1 MDQRL
6 VDEVVGAEA
15 KVSIYADVVIKERV
29 PKGYRNMALDEKL
42 RKERTKLEARIQ
54 SDARRGGVST
64 PIILDVDDYTI
75 CMERVKG
82 DLVHLV
88 INESIAEQVGETLCR
103 LHASGIAH
111 GDPTTRNMIHSAGR
125 IYLIDFGLAYYDGG
139 VEARGVDVHVF
150 FQTLDATFD
159 TAQRLKEAFLRGYAR
174 HCSDAMRVV
183 DRVEEIKLR
192 GRYL

>member
-6 VDEVVGAEA
+6 VEVTVGAEA
-15 KVSIYADVVIKERV
+15 KVSIYADVVVKERV
-29 PKGYRNMALDEKL
+29 PKGYRIKALDDKL

-54 SDARRGGVST
+54 SDARQGGVST
-64 PIILDVDDYTI
+64 PIIIDVNDYTI
-75 CMERVKG
+75 HMERVKG
-82 DLVHLV
+82 DLVHQV

-111 GDPTTRNMIHSAGR
+111 GDPTTRNMIVAAGR
-125 IYLIDFGLAYYDGG
+125 VYLIDFGLAYYDSD

-150 FQTLDATFD
+150 FQTLEAMYDN
-159 TAQRLKEAFLRGYAR
+159 AQLLKEAFLRGYAK
-174 HCSDAMRVV
+174 HCSDAARVV
-183 DRVEEIKLR
+183 DRVDAIRLR